1 MTELIQIT
9 IILLASFLATTFSK
23 RFGIPAVVGQ
33 LLVGIIV
40 SPAILGLVKQTEILH
55 FLSEIGV
62 ILLMFLAGLEA
73 DLGLL
78 KKYLKPSLL
87 VAISGVMIPLLFFTL
102 YTKTLG
108 YDSNT
113 ALFYGIVFAATSVS
127 ITVEVLQEYGEVK
140 SKAGAVILGAA
151 VADDILAVLIL
162 SFFIS
167 SRGNSSNFSL
177 QILGQVIFLVFLFFV
192 IKYLVPIIFKYTRRI
207 QIFSKNT
214 SIALIICFTLAILAD
229 LVGMSSVIGAFF
241 AGLAIGQTSNTKD
254 IEHSISTIAY
264 TFFIPVF
271 FVSIALPISFN
282 GMVSKIGIIAIFTIL
297 AVLTKIAPAYI
308 SGRAF
313 KFSKK
318 DSLVIGSGMVSRG
331 EMALIVVQIGLDEK
345 IISTQIYSELVI
357 VIILTTIIAPF
368 ILNYLFTSSNT
379 SGTTIR

>member
-1 MTELIQIT
+1 MSELIQIT
-9 IILLASFLATTFSK
+9 IILLASFLATSFSK
-23 RFGIPAVVGQ
+23 SFGIPAVVGQ
-33 LLVGIIV
+33 LLVGILV
-40 SPAILGLVKQTEILH
+40 SPAIFGLVKQTEILH

-73 DLGLL
+73 DLNLL

-87 VAISGVMIPLLFFTL
+87 VAISGVMVPLLFFTL
-102 YTKTLG
+102 YTKALG

-127 ITVEVLQEYGEVK
+127 ITVEVLQEYGKVK

-167 SRGNSSNFSL
+167 SRGDSSNFSL

-192 IKYLVPIIFKYTRRI
+192 IKYFVPVIFKYTKRI
-207 QIFSKNT
+207 QIFAKNT

-241 AGLAIGQTSNTKD
+241 AGLAIGQTSFAKD
-254 IEHSISTIAY
+254 IEHSISTVAY
-264 TFFIPVF
+264 TFFIPIF

-282 GMVSKIGIIAIFTIL
+282 GMVSKNRNYNYIYNISC
-297 AVLTKIAPAYI
+297 AY
-308 SGRAF
+308 
-313 KFSKK
+313 K
-318 DSLVIGSGMVSRG
+318 DC
-331 EMALIVVQIGLDEK
+331 
-345 IISTQIYSELVI
+345 
-357 VIILTTIIAPF
+357 
-368 ILNYLFTSSNT
+368 TSIHLRS
-379 SGTTIR
+379 SI